1 MKLLGIRHLSV
12 VLVGTLLVCHGA
24 FGALHLF
31 CYSPECVGDA
41 EHAAEHQ
48 TATGAVGGAHEHSA
62 GHGTTHGTSHG
73 ASAGYFAVLIFG
85 LLGLLVGLLPKRAP
99 LRINLA
105 ARWPATLRQVRA
117 VFHPPPTPTP
127 RVLQVFRL

>member
-1 MKLLGIRHLSV
+1 MKLLGTRQLSV
-12 VLVGTLLVCHGA
+12 LLVGTLLLCHGA

-48 TATGAVGGAHEHSA
+48 TAAGTVGGAHEHSA
-62 GHGTTHGTSHG
+62 GHETSHGTSHG
-73 ASAGYFAVLIFG
+73 TSAGYFAVVAFG
-85 LLGLLVGLLPKRAP
+85 LLGLLLRLLLKRAP
-99 LRINLA
+99 LRISFA
-105 ARWPATLRQVRA
+105 ARWPAALRPVRA

>member
-1 MKLLGIRHLSV
+1 MKPAGARQLSV
-12 VLVGTLLVCHGA
+12 LLIGTLLLCHGA

-48 TATGAVGGAHEHSA
+48 AGAVGGAHEHSA
-62 GHGTTHGTSHG
+62 NHGT
-73 ASAGYFAVLIFG
+73 SAGYFAVLVFG
-85 LLGLLVGLLPKRAP
+85 LLGLLVGVLPKRAP
-99 LRINLA
+99 LRISLA
-105 ARWPATLRQVRA
+105 ARWPAALRPVRA

>member
-1 MKLLGIRHLSV
+1 MKPPGARQLSV
-12 VLVGTLLVCHGA
+12 LLVGTLLLCHGA

-48 TATGAVGGAHEHSA
+48 TVDGAVGGAHEHSA
-62 GHGTTHGTSHG
+62 GHGSSHGTS
-73 ASAGYFAVLIFG
+73 AAYFAVLVFG
-85 LLGLLVGLLPKRAP
+85 LFGLLVGLLPKRAP
-99 LRINLA
+99 LRISLA
-105 ARWPATLRQVRA
+105 ARWPAALRPVRA

>member
-1 MKLLGIRHLSV
+1 MKPPGARQLSV
-12 VLVGTLLVCHGA
+12 LLVGTLLLCHGA

-31 CYSPECVGDA
+31 CYSPECLGDA

-48 TATGAVGGAHEHSA
+48 AGAVGGAHEHPA
-62 GHGTTHGTSHG
+62 DHGTSHG
-73 ASAGYFAVLIFG
+73 TSAGYFAVLVFG
-85 LLGLLVGLLPKRAP
+85 LLGLLHGLLRKRAP
-99 LRINLA
+99 LQISIA
-105 ARWPATLRQVRA
+105 ARWPAALRPVRA